1 MATLYVYALT
11 CDSNFAP
18 CFDNDVFSLACCKG
32 GKNGGMRN
40 SVKHTKDREDKRGE
54 NVYILGVCS
63 KSLSKEAKKNL
74 NDNVDRDYKP
84 LFFAR
89 VDECVEYSDYYADN
103 SVYKGRT
110 DQRAYSVVKG
120 EIVPNEEC
128 NPHFG
133 NHEAIEKDIG
143 GRYVLISKE
152 FIYLGDQCG
161 KLSTSIEEKHKY
173 IFCTDTSNNEQKAG
187 IDKHFRGYIIFE
199 DFDCEVINQSMSE
212 AREYIGDSIPGHLSK
227 EYIIDEAD
235 DEKDIV
241 VCKCGGKK

>member
-18 CFDNDVFSLACCKG
+18 CFDNDMFSLACCKG
-32 GKNGGMRN
+32 GKNGGMRT
-40 SVKHTKDREDKRGE
+40 SVRNAKERGE
-54 NVYILGVCS
+54 DVYVLGVCS
-63 KSLSKEAKKNL
+63 KTLSKEATKNL
-74 NDNVDRDYKP
+74 NDIVDRDYKP
-84 LFFAR
+84 IFFAK

-152 FIYLGDQCG
+152 FIYLGDKCG
-161 KLSTSIEEKHKY
+161 KLLTSIEKNHKY
-173 IFCTDTSNNEQKAG
+173 IFCTDTSDNEQKAG

-199 DFDCEVINQSMSE
+199 DFDCDVINQSMSE
-212 AREYIGDSIPGHLSK
+212 ARKCINNIKPSHLSK
-227 EYIIDEAD
+227 KYIIDVDD
-235 DEKDIV
+235 DEKDV
-241 VCKCGGKK
+241 VICKCGGKK